1 MTRPE
6 MQDPE
11 KTPERTGFIHVA
23 FSAGS
28 KEAVDEL
35 TMRLKQDGYEV
46 ASGPRTTGDGYYES
60 CVVGI
65 EGNRIAI
72 HDPGMPAGLFLVE
85 FFGNMRHN
93 ENGKKHLRMQMTA
106 PVFSAR
112 FYVLYLLGG
121 LSDAIDGMVARK
133 LGQASDFGAKL
144 DTIADFIFAI
154 AVFVKIAGVVHVP
167 AWLMAWVV
175 LIIVIKIMNV
185 IAGLLKQ
192 GKFVTVHS
200 TLNKV
205 CGGIIF
211 LLPLILGGGFSW
223 QKKAAAAVFASLIA
237 TAAAIAESIVI
248 MNQKG
253 GHCHAQKR
261 QRSYGNE

>member
-1 MTRPE
+1 MKK
-6 MQDPE
+6 QE
-11 KTPERTGFIHVA
+11 KTLHPADLITGIRILCGILILFVPA
-23 FSAGS
+23 FSGW
-28 KEAVDEL
+28 
-35 TMRLKQDGYEV
+35 
-46 ASGPRTTGDGYYES
+46 
-60 CVVGI
+60 
-65 EGNRIAI
+65 
-72 HDPGMPAGLFLVE
+72 
-85 FFGNMRHN
+85 
-93 ENGKKHLRMQMTA
+93 
-106 PVFSAR
+106 

-154 AVFVKIAGVVHVP
+154 AVFVKIAGVVLVT
-167 AWLMAWVV
+167 AWLMVWAV

-185 IAGLLKQ
+185 IACLL
-192 GKFVTVHS
+192 
-200 TLNKV
+200 
-205 CGGIIF
+205 
-211 LLPLILGGGFSW
+211 
-223 QKKAAAAVFASLIA
+223 A

>member
-1 MTRPE
+1 MRNRGKSIHLA
-6 MQDPE
+6 DLI
-11 KTPERTGFIHVA
+11 TGIRILCGILILFVPA
-23 FSAGS
+23 FSGW
-28 KEAVDEL
+28 
-35 TMRLKQDGYEV
+35 
-46 ASGPRTTGDGYYES
+46 
-60 CVVGI
+60 
-65 EGNRIAI
+65 
-72 HDPGMPAGLFLVE
+72 
-85 FFGNMRHN
+85 
-93 ENGKKHLRMQMTA
+93 
-106 PVFSAR
+106 

-154 AVFVKIAGVVHVP
+154 AVFVKIAGVVLVP
-167 AWLMAWVV
+167 AWLMVWAV

-185 IAGLLKQ
+185 IAGLLKH

-211 LLPLILGGGFSW
+211 LLPLILGGNFAW
-223 QKKAAAAVFASLIA
+223 QAKVVAAVSACLLA

>member
-1 MTRPE
+1 MKK
-6 MQDPE
+6 QE
-11 KTPERTGFIHVA
+11 KTLHPADLITGIRILCGILILFVPA
-23 FSAGS
+23 FSGW
-28 KEAVDEL
+28 
-35 TMRLKQDGYEV
+35 
-46 ASGPRTTGDGYYES
+46 
-60 CVVGI
+60 
-65 EGNRIAI
+65 
-72 HDPGMPAGLFLVE
+72 
-85 FFGNMRHN
+85 
-93 ENGKKHLRMQMTA
+93 
-106 PVFSAR
+106 

-154 AVFVKIAGVVHVP
+154 AVFVKIAGVVLVP
-167 AWLMAWVV
+167 AWLMVWAV

-185 IAGLLKQ
+185 IAGLL
-192 GKFVTVHS
+192 
-200 TLNKV
+200 
-205 CGGIIF
+205 
-211 LLPLILGGGFSW
+211 
-223 QKKAAAAVFASLIA
+223 A